1 MLEFLRRNQV
11 LFASGLFLTLSFAL
25 LTANRGAV
33 RRFDPLGVVFLE
45 ILEPLQGVT
54 LTGLESIQGVWGRYL
69 SLVGVAR
76 ENESLKERLR
86 LLEAER
92 HRAAEIELQNQ
103 RLQLLLDFRTELAG
117 EAIAARVVG
126 RDASTLFHS
135 FTLDRGQRDGLEPGM
150 AVVCADGVVGRIAQV
165 SPNASRV
172 LLLINYNSGV
182 DAIVQRT
189 RARGIVEGVL
199 EGGATMKYLR
209 QTEDVEV
216 GDVVMTSGLDGIFPK
231 GVMIG
236 RILQV
241 ERKDYGL
248 FQVATILPAVDFSR
262 LEEVL
267 VITSPPAIEGE
278 TFRSAVEMEEEKAAK
293 KDGAA
298 EEAPVPPLREGAA
311 R

>member
-1 MLEFLRRNQV
+1 LW
-11 LFASGLFLTLSFAL
+11 S
-25 LTANRGAV
+25 
-33 RRFDPLGVVFLE
+33 
-45 ILEPLQGVT
+45 
-54 LTGLESIQGVWGRYL
+54 RYL
-69 SLVGVAR
+69 GLVGVA
-76 ENESLKERLR
+76 EDNEILRERLR

-92 HRAAEIELQNQ
+92 HRAAEVELQNQ
-103 RLQLLLDFRTELAG
+103 RLQLLLNFRTQLAA
-117 EAIAARVVG
+117 EAIAARVIG
-126 RDASTLFHS
+126 LDASSLFRS
-135 FTLDRGQRDGLEPGM
+135 FTLDRGERDGIRPGM

-172 LLLINYNSGV
+172 LLLTNHNSGV

-209 QTEDVEV
+209 QTEDVKD
-216 GDVVMTSGLDGIFPK
+216 GDVVVTSGVDGIYPK

-236 RILQV
+236 RIIRV

-267 VITSPPAIEGE
+267 VITSVPIVTGE
-278 TFRSAVEMEEEKAAK
+278 AFH
-293 KDGAA
+293 GAA
-298 EEAPVPPLREGAA
+298 ELEEVAPPPRSETPPPANAPSPDRPAADAPPPLEAPPP
-311 R
+311 